1 MARSTLSSD
10 SSGGE
15 SADIVLTNRMSDR
28 PSRRSKFIASAA
40 LGILCALAGSALL
53 DSTRPR
59 GSALTRASYDSYFGL
74 LGLNHPPPTN
84 SPVLVVY
91 LDLESH
97 LSQHQDPNQPWPR
110 ELYAQLIRRLKG
122 AGARVVVFDV
132 VFDSVGTNAA
142 GNRAL
147 REAIAA
153 HGGVVLAGELRA
165 LSSDG
170 GRAEWGRAVKVIAPV
185 GEFRGAAAGWGLG
198 EVATDDDF
206 GVRRYYTAAAVSGE
220 PVSNLTLAAARVYG
234 SDAPSPTGETARA
247 RWLHYYG
254 PPFALPHRSFSQVL
268 TAGDV
273 SDAEFRDR
281 IVFVGARP
289 VAGLFKER
297 RDEFRSPFS
306 FWNEKDLFMPG
317 VEVHAT
323 EMLNL
328 LRNDWLRLPGER
340 PLELAFG
347 LTGLLLGAGLI
358 WLRPIPATAV
368 AATSVG
374 LTIATAA
381 ILFRQSNVWFPWLI
395 IAAVQAP
402 LALGGSV
409 LFNSIEWYLTRR
421 RLEAAKRVADAR
433 IREQAALIEKAHDAI
448 LVREL
453 DGKTSYANPSA
464 ERLFGWTAD
473 ELQNGAANE
482 LFMDAAATEARRVAT
497 ERGEWNG
504 ELRQRAK
511 SGAGLTLE
519 SRWTLLRDDL
529 GQPKGLLIISSDVTE
544 KKQLEAESLR
554 MQRMEAVGAL
564 AGGMAHDLNNALAPI
579 LMGTQLL
586 RRDSK
591 DENTKRVLSLMES
604 STRRGADMVRQVLLF
619 ARGRQG
625 EFERLEARPLVKEM
639 EKLARDTFPLNIK
652 VSAHVADDLWPVR
665 GNATQL
671 HQVLL
676 NLCVN
681 ARDAMV
687 EGGSLSIA
695 ADNVKLDAEAARA
708 IPDGRAGEFIVLMVT
723 DTGSGMPPGVRAKVF
738 EPFFTTKAEGKGT
751 GLGLSTSARIV
762 KAHDGFISVQSQPG
776 EGTTFEVYLPRFSRE
791 LEPKTEASVEEL
803 QRGSGQL
810 ILVADDDE
818 SVRELLRRSLEE
830 YGYRAVTAANG
841 AEAVS
846 LCRESREPVALV
858 VSDQSMPLLE
868 GSKAV
873 AAIQAARPDLPAILL
888 CDEPA
893 IMKQPGELPPARVE
907 YLPKPIELHR
917 LLETVSRMLKQR

>member
-1 MARSTLSSD
+1 MP
-10 SSGGE
+10 
-15 SADIVLTNRMSDR
+15 DR
-28 PSRRSKFIASAA
+28 TSRRSKYIACAA
-40 LGILCALAGSALL
+40 MGLLCALVGSMLL

-59 GSALTRASYDSYFGL
+59 GSALTRASYDSYFAW
-74 LGLNHPPPTN
+74 LGLNLPPPTN
-84 SPVLVVY
+84 CPVMIVY
-91 LDLESH
+91 LDIQSH
-97 LSQHQDPNQPWPR
+97 ENQHQDPNQPWPR
-110 ELYAQLIRRLKG
+110 DLYAQLIHRLKTV
-122 AGARVVVFDV
+122 GARVVVFDV
-132 VFDSVGTNAA
+132 VFDSVGTNVLA
-142 GNRAL
+142 NNAL
-147 REAIAA
+147 RDAIIS
-153 HGGVVLAGELRA
+153 HGRVVLAGELRA
-165 LSSDG
+165 ESSDG
-170 GRAEWGRAVKVIAPV
+170 GQTAWGRTTKVVPPV
-185 GEFRGAAAGWGLG
+185 DEFRRAAAAWGLG

-206 GVRRYYTAAAVSGE
+206 VVRRYYTAASVSSE

-234 SDAPSPTGETARA
+234 LETPANLKGASRP
-247 RWLHYYG
+247 RWLNYYG
-254 PPFALPHRSFSQVL
+254 PPFSIPHRSFSQVL
-268 TAGDV
+268 RPGEVDE
-273 SDAEFRDR
+273 AEFRDK

-289 VAGLFKER
+289 IAGLFKER

-306 FWNEKDLFMPG
+306 FWDERDLFIPG

-328 LRNDWLRLPGER
+328 LRGDWLKFPDART
-340 PLELAFG
+340 LELWIG
-347 LTGLLLGAGLI
+347 LAGLVLGTGLI
-358 WLRPIPATAV
+358 WLRPIPASAV
-368 AATSVG
+368 AAGGVG
-374 LTIATAA
+374 LTIAAA
-381 ILFRQSNVWFPWLI
+381 AVLFRQSSIWFPWLI
-395 IAAVQAP
+395 IAAVQVP

-409 LFNSIEWYLTRR
+409 LFNSIEWYRARR

-448 LVREL
+448 LVRGL
-453 DGKTSYANPSA
+453 DGGISYANPSA
-464 ERLFGWTAD
+464 ERLFGW
-473 ELQNGAANE
+473 AANDLQRGAVTE
-482 LFMDAAATEARRVAT
+482 LFSDAAAAEARRLAI

-586 RRDSK
+586 RRDTK

-619 ARGRQG
+619 ARGKQG
-625 EFERLEARPLVKEM
+625 EFERLEVRPLVKEM
-639 EKLARDTFPLNIK
+639 EKLARDTFPQNIK

-681 ARDAMV
+681 ARDAMA

-695 ADNVKLDAEAARA
+695 ADNVTLDAEAARA
-708 IPDGRAGEFIVLMVT
+708 IPDGQAGEFVVLLVS
-723 DTGSGMPPGVRAKVF
+723 DTGSGMPPEVLAKVF
-738 EPFFTTKAEGKGT
+738 EPFFTTKPEGKGT
-751 GLGLSTSARIV
+751 GLGLSTSVRIV
-762 KAHDGFISVQSQPG
+762 KAHEGFVSVQSAPG
-776 EGTTFEVYLPRFSRE
+776 EGTTFEVYLPRLR
-791 LEPKTEASVEEL
+791 TDEASADAEVEAVLPRGNDEL
-803 QRGSGQL
+803 V
-810 ILVADDDE
+810 LVADDDE
-818 SVRELLRRSLEE
+818 AVRELLRRSLEE
-830 YGYRAVTAANG
+830 HGYRVVTASNG

-846 LCRESREPVALV
+846 LCRESREPIALV

-868 GSKAV
+868 GAKAV
-873 AAIQAARPDLPAILL
+873 ATMQSARPELPAILL
-888 CDEPA
+888 CEESV
-893 IMKQPGELPPARVE
+893 IRKQPGEPSLTRVE
-907 YLPKPIELHR
+907 FLPKPIELLR
-917 LLETVSRMLKQR
+917 LLQAASHLLKRS

>member
-1 MARSTLSSD
+1 ML
-10 SSGGE
+10 
-15 SADIVLTNRMSDR
+15 DR
-28 PSRRSKFIASAA
+28 TSRRSKYIASAA
-40 LGILCALAGSALL
+40 VGLLCALVGSMLL
-53 DSTRPR
+53 DSTRLR
-59 GSALTRASYDSYFGL
+59 GSALTRASYDSYFAW
-74 LGLNHPPPTN
+74 LGLNLPPPTN
-84 SPVLVVY
+84 SPVMVVY
-91 LDLESH
+91 LDIESH
-97 LSQHQDPNQPWPR
+97 LNQHQDPNQPWPR
-110 ELYAQLIRRLKG
+110 ELYAQLIRRLK
-122 AGARVVVFDV
+122 AVGARVVVFDV
-132 VFDSVGTNAA
+132 VFDSVGTNVAA
-142 GNRAL
+142 NAAL
-147 REAIAA
+147 RDAIAA
-153 HGGVVLAGELRA
+153 HGRVILAGELRA
-165 LSSDG
+165 ESSDG
-170 GRAEWGRAVKVIAPV
+170 GRAEWGRTTKLVMPIE
-185 GEFRGAAAGWGLG
+185 EFRTAAAGWGLG

-206 GVRRYYTAAAVSGE
+206 VVRRYFTGVSDPIE
-220 PVSNLTLAAARVYG
+220 PISNLTLAAAKSYG
-234 SDAPSPTGETARA
+234 LDTTALMKPPSRS

-254 PPFALPHRSFSQVL
+254 RPFSIPHRGFSQVL
-268 TAGDV
+268 NPGEMDE
-273 SDAEFRDR
+273 SELRDK

-289 VAGLFKER
+289 IAGLFKER

-306 FWNEKDLFMPG
+306 FWDEKDLFMPG

-328 LRNDWLRLPGER
+328 MRGDWLKLPDSR
-340 PLELAFG
+340 TLELWIG
-347 LTGLLLGAGLI
+347 LAGLVLGAGLV
-358 WLRPIPATAV
+358 WLRPIPASAV
-368 AATSVG
+368 AATGVG
-374 LTIATAA
+374 LTIATAVV
-381 ILFRQSNVWFPWLI
+381 LFRQSNVWFPWLI

-453 DGKTSYANPSA
+453 DGKISYANPSA
-464 ERLFGWTAD
+464 ERLFGWTAG
-473 ELQNGAANE
+473 ELQNGAVSE
-482 LFMDAAATEARRVAT
+482 LFADAAATEARRVAM

-511 SGAGLTLE
+511 SGVVLTLE

-619 ARGRQG
+619 ARGKQG
-625 EFERLEARPLVKEM
+625 EFERLEVRPLVKEM
-639 EKLARDTFPLNIK
+639 EKLARDTFPQNIK

-681 ARDAMV
+681 ARDAMSD
-687 EGGSLSIA
+687 GGSLSIA
-695 ADNVKLDAEAARA
+695 ADNVTLDAEAADA
-708 IPDGRAGEFIVLMVT
+708 ISDGRAGEFVVLMVS
-723 DTGSGMPPGVRAKVF
+723 DTGAGIPPEVLAKIF
-738 EPFFTTKAEGKGT
+738 EPFFTTKPEGKGT
-751 GLGLSTSARIV
+751 GLGLSTSVRIV
-762 KAHDGFISVQSQPG
+762 KAHEGFLSVQSVAG
-776 EGTTFEVYLPRFSRE
+776 EGTTFEVYLPR
-791 LEPKTEASVEEL
+791 
-803 QRGSGQL
+803 
-810 ILVADDDE
+810 LVATSAGDEVEMEVPVSRGNGELVLVAEDDE
-818 SVRELLRRSLEE
+818 AVLELLRRSLEE
-830 YGYRAVTAANG
+830 YGYRVVTATNG

-846 LCRESREPVALV
+846 LCKESREPVALV
-858 VSDQSMPLLE
+858 VSDQSMPLME
-868 GSKAV
+868 GSRAL
-873 AAIQAARPDLPAILL
+873 AAIQAARPELPAVLL
-888 CDEPA
+888 CDEA
-893 IMKQPGELPPARVE
+893 AVTKQPGELSLTRVE

-917 LLETVSRMLKQR
+917 LLETVSRSLKQR